1 MVENYY
7 SKFRS
12 IFTGPK
18 QSKQSSVMRGLAS
31 SPERSIPRNSMRR
44 WEWDTTPCGSY
55 ARVRSHPIPDP
66 SLCSAGGDP
75 FRTRVHPSP
84 SLRRYRGCLSEQLGE
99 AVFEAVPSPSP
110 QEVCGAAG
118 HAPTSA
124 TVAEI
129 CSTPSFIYPLHLLHL
144 VGLAAAGNPS
154 HSSRSLRSSL
164 WLSPCFVY
172 NV

>member
-1 MVENYY
+1 MAENYY

-31 SPERSIPRNSMRR
+31 SPER
-44 WEWDTTPCGSY
+44 EWDTAPCGSY

-84 SLRRYRGCLSEQLGE
+84 SLCRYRGCLSEQLGE

-110 QEVCGAAG
+110 QEVCGATG

-124 TVAEI
+124 TIAEI
-129 CSTPSFIYPLHLLHL
+129 CFSPSFIYPLHLLHL

-154 HSSRSLRSSL
+154 HSSRSLHSSL

>member
-1 MVENYY
+1 
-7 SKFRS
+7 
-12 IFTGPK
+12 
-18 QSKQSSVMRGLAS
+18 MRGLAS
-31 SPERSIPRNSMRR
+31 SPER
-44 WEWDTTPCGSY
+44 EWDTTPCGSY

-75 FRTRVHPSP
+75 FRTRVHTSP

-129 CSTPSFIYPLHLLHL
+129 CSSPSFIYPLHLLHL

-154 HSSRSLRSSL
+154 HSSRSLRSSP

>member
-1 MVENYY
+1 MAENYY

-31 SPERSIPRNSMRR
+31 SPER
-44 WEWDTTPCGSY
+44 EWDTAPCGSY
-55 ARVRSHPIPDP
+55 ARVHSHPIPDP

-129 CSTPSFIYPLHLLHL
+129 CSSPSFIYPLHLLHL
-144 VGLAAAGNPS
+144 VDLAAAGNPS

>member
-1 MVENYY
+1 MAENYY

-31 SPERSIPRNSMRR
+31 SPER
-44 WEWDTTPCGSY
+44 EWDTAPCGSY

-129 CSTPSFIYPLHLLHL
+129 CSSPSFIYPIHLLHL
-144 VGLAAAGNPS
+144 VSLAAAGNPS

-164 WLSPCFVY
+164 
-172 NV
+172 